1 MRVEAKIRLLT
12 QQVATL
18 AIVCVVATAQNPT
31 LKTRT
36 KEDREREFQTS
47 HRIILNV
54 QVTDAA
60 GKPVTDLNAKDFTI
74 FDNHEPRKLV
84 AFHAIDGEAMN
95 DATEVVILL
104 DAVNST
110 KDALDAERDG
120 IFKYLAR
127 SHSALPYPTSFVLWS
142 NGHLKATGATKDR
155 NAVGKAFV
163 SMTKN
168 LHSNACGTSDAPVAK
183 AVEASG
189 PGPLSQN
196 DTDARAAEVANC
208 LQVHFKDSLA
218 ALDGIAQQQRHI
230 GGRTILIWVGA
241 GWPLLSDVEF
251 GRLSP
256 KARKSYSDELVNI
269 VNDLRASQVTL
280 DSLGVHDAALPAEL
294 ARVDQ
299 HGLSAGASSPLNS
312 GCVSI
317 RTSDACSTNRR
328 RDMANSNDIPADL
341 GKLLDDADW
350 YYALSFNP
358 PPASNGVELRS
369 LEVKISRAGLNIRTM
384 TGYYTEPFSTS
395 GNRAFTRCIQ
405 FAYTGA

>member
-1 MRVEAKIRLLT
+1 MHLSQKLSKR
-12 QQVATL
+12 
-18 AIVCVVATAQNPT
+18 
-31 LKTRT
+31 
-36 KEDREREFQTS
+36 
-47 HRIILNV
+47 
-54 QVTDAA
+54 AA
-60 GKPVTDLNAKDFTI
+60 P
-74 FDNHEPRKLV
+74 
-84 AFHAIDGEAMN
+84 
-95 DATEVVILL
+95 
-104 DAVNST
+104 
-110 KDALDAERDG
+110 
-120 IFKYLAR
+120 
-127 SHSALPYPTSFVLWS
+127 ALPP
-142 NGHLKATGATKDR
+142 KATVR
-155 NAVGKAFV
+155 
-163 SMTKN
+163 S
-168 LHSNACGTSDAPVAK
+168 P
-183 AVEASG
+183 
-189 PGPLSQN
+189 
-196 DTDARAAEVANC
+196 AAEVANC

-251 GRLSP
+251 ERLSP

-299 HGLSAGASSPLNS
+299 HGLSAGAASPLNAGPNS
-312 GCVSI
+312 LGLPI
-317 RTSDACSTNRR
+317 LAQQTGG

-384 TGYYTEPFSTS
+384 TGYYTEPF
-395 GNRAFTRCIQ
+395 
-405 FAYTGA
+405 